1 MIVSD
6 PTESPKLFSFEFL
19 ALCLILVA
27 AFANVSVFY
36 GFYHYLGNIGIPV
49 AWRGFLVGLEPMAAF
64 ALRLFV
70 IPLIH
75 TRNALAVLTAA
86 LILMII
92 ASCSYLWVLTVPLM
106 IVLRI
111 LHGAAFVLL
120 TSAVIA
126 LIVQF
131 IPREKSGQGFSIVSI
146 STMIPYAVIPTFTEI
161 LLPHVKSEAVIYA
174 GVSVFSMMS
183 LLLLITLKKRLA
195 NVLGRMDDALA
206 RRPRMDEIRE
216 NFRQHSVVLLLG
228 TAFLVYLAHAAVF
241 YFTKDLSL
249 QTAIGDMGPFFTIS
263 MVSMIAVRALG
274 SALFDRTN
282 KLYLFQAGLVFLILC
297 LVLLPQAGTRPS
309 FYLLAGLYGTCMGII
324 LPLLNALLFS
334 ASAPPLRGLNTN
346 LAMFTMDAGYFLMP
360 YLGGIIIAFGA
371 GFDIL
376 FYVSAGFILLSLSL
390 VMLLTRLQR
399 KE

>member
-1 MIVSD
+1 MREL
-6 PTESPKLFSFEFL
+6 TESPKLFSFEFL
-19 ALCLILVA
+19 ALCLILAA

-36 GFYHYLGNIGIPV
+36 GFYHYLGVIGIPV
-49 AWRGFLVGLEPMAAF
+49 VWRGFLVGLEPMTAF

-70 IPLIH
+70 IPWIH
-75 TRNALAVLTAA
+75 TRNAVTVLMAS
-86 LILMII
+86 LILMIG
-92 ASCSYLWVLTVPLM
+92 ASCSYLFVFTVPAM
-106 IVLRI
+106 IVVRI
-111 LHGAAFVLL
+111 IHGAAFVLL

-131 IPREKSGQGFSIVSI
+131 IPQEKSGQGFSIVSI
-146 STMIPYAVIPTFTEI
+146 STMIPYAVIPTLTEI
-161 LLPHVKSEAVIYA
+161 LLPFVHSEAVIYA
-174 GVSVFSMMS
+174 GVSVFSVIS
-183 LLLLITLKKRLA
+183 IILLFALRKRLD
-195 NVLGRMDDALA
+195 NVIGNLDAALA
-206 RRPRMDEIRE
+206 RRPRIDEIRE
-216 NFRQHSVVLLLG
+216 NFRQHSVVLLLS

-263 MVSMIAVRALG
+263 MVTMIAVRALG
-274 SALFDRTN
+274 SAILDRTN
-282 KLYLFQAGLVFLILC
+282 KLYVFQAGLVFLILC
-297 LVLLPQAGTRPS
+297 LVLLPQADTRLS

-346 LAMFTMDAGYFLMP
+346 LTMFTMDAGYFLMP

-390 VMLLTRLQR
+390 VVLLTRLQR